1 MLRLNINNQ
10 NLCLKDALTYWFPL
24 VLDDDFDARMPH
36 TKQEGGECGGGE
48 MEGVN
53 SVVSMVQHY
62 KGVCLTLARK
72 MEGGEY
78 TFI

>member
-1 MLRLNINNQ
+1 MTILTRVCRTQ
-10 NLCLKDALTYWFPL
+10 NKREVNA
-24 VLDDDFDARMPH
+24 
-36 TKQEGGECGGGE
+36 GGE